1 MIEMHAS
8 CVSHDMR
15 SPLITME
22 YMVEA
27 ILKNHR
33 VSRKI
38 AHLLQPIR
46 CASKILS
53 MQVYNLL
60 DYNLLEKEKFTLR
73 PQKLNIKELIQN
85 TVDAMKPQ
93 AEMRSVEIMVDVFLE
108 VPRTI
113 IIDPDRFQQIL
124 LNLISNA
131 IKFTRDGT
139 ITVKCFEIS

>member
-1 MIEMHAS
+1 MIKMQAS

-15 SPLITME
+15 SPLATIE

-33 VSRKI
+33 VSKKI

-60 DYNLLEKEKFTLR
+60 DYNLLQKDKFNFR
-73 PQKLNIKELIQN
+73 P
-85 TVDAMKPQ
+85 
-93 AEMRSVEIMVDVFLE
+93 
-108 VPRTI
+108 
-113 IIDPDRFQQIL
+113 
-124 LNLISNA
+124 
-131 IKFTRDGT
+131 
-139 ITVKCFEIS
+139 